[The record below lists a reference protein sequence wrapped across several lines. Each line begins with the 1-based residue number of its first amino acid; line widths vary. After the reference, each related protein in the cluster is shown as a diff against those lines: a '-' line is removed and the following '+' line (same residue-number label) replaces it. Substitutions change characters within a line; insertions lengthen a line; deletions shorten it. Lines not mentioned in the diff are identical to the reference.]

1 VSNLSRWAD
10 EHQYDAEPQPTATQD
25 EGVLPVVSLIS
36 MSADPLGEIAS
47 FNAIYQGRVVRSLAD
62 ISDDERRQALADVQK
77 THLRAPLEAIK
88 LHFLFEGVDRAFTH
102 QHVRQRTAVY
112 AQESM
117 RFAVMGPLLDAT
129 TLPPSLAGT
138 KRTDRPLVPHL
149 LASEQDENN
158 RMQWDRAVATI
169 DEVYHYLVENGVPAE
184 EARGLLPHAT
194 ATRIHYVT
202 DMRNLIDHAGNRLC
216 TQAQFHWRLVFAGV
230 VDAIRN
236 YVPDFS
242 WFNDRGR
249 LDYRPDSSRPNAI
262 LDQWNQKFRW
272 QFEAIAES
280 NLFRP
285 ACYQLGHCPFE
296 ASFDRSCTIRER
308 VEVRA
313 KNGGTDS
320 SQWHKPFNYLGGEGQ
335 VGPDGEVMAY
345 VHTSPGIQVSEWL
358 ADPGAARKVRQ

>member
-47 FNAIYQGRVVRSLAD
+47 FNAIYQGRVVRSLSD

-138 KRTDRPLVPHL
+138 ERQSESL
-149 LASEQDENN
+149 LLPSDSEMN
-158 RMQWDRAVATI
+158 RFVWDDAIRKI
-169 DEVYHYLVENGVPAE
+169 DEAYHYLVENGMPAE

-236 YVPDFS
+236 YVPPFLWAADDEGG
-242 WFNDRGR
+242 NDNGEWLR
-249 LDYRPDSSRPNAI
+249 LRWED
-262 LDQWNQKFRW
+262 KFRW
-272 QFEAIAES
+272 QFEAIADS

-296 ASFDRSCTIRER
+296 ASFDRSCTIRQR

-313 KNGGTDS
+313 AHGVRSEHWHEDWSQGTS
-320 SQWHKPFNYLGGEGQ
+320 
-335 VGPDGEVMAY
+335 V
-345 VHTSPGIQVSEWL
+345 SPGIHVSEWL

>member
-1 VSNLSRWAD
+1 
-10 EHQYDAEPQPTATQD
+10 
-25 EGVLPVVSLIS
+25 
-36 MSADPLGEIAS
+36 MS
-47 FNAIYQGRVVRSLAD
+47 
-62 ISDDERRQALADVQK
+62 K
-77 THLRAPLEAIK
+77 
-88 LHFLFEGVDRAFTH
+88 
-102 QHVRQRTAVY
+102 
-112 AQESM
+112 
-117 RFAVMGPLLDAT
+117 
-129 TLPPSLAGT
+129 
-138 KRTDRPLVPHL
+138 
-149 LASEQDENN
+149 DENN

-242 WFNDRGR
+242 WFSDRGR

-272 QFEAIAES
+272 QFESIAES

>member
-1 VSNLSRWAD
+1 MSNLSRWAD
-10 EHQYDAEPQPTATQD
+10 EHQYDAEPQPSATD
-25 EGVLPVVSLIS
+25 DGGVQPVVSLIS

-47 FNAIYQGRVVRSLAD
+47 FNAIYQGKVVRNLSD
-62 ISDDERRQALADVQK
+62 ITDEERRQALEDVQK

-112 AQESM
+112 GQESM

-138 KRTDRPLVPHL
+138 QRSQDISGMHSPRIADDR
-149 LASEQDENN
+149 N
-158 RMQWDRAVATI
+158 RLMWDQAIRHI
-169 DEVYHYLVENGVPAE
+169 DDAYHYLVENGMPAE

-242 WFNDRGR
+242 WAGSNVGR
-249 LDYRPDSSRPNAI
+249 MERWWSEAY
-262 LDQWNQKFRW
+262 RW
-272 QFEAIAES
+272 QFEAIADS

-308 VEVRA
+308 VQVRA
-313 KNGGTDS
+313 DHGGHDS
-320 SQWHKPFNYLGGEGQ
+320 SQWHKPFGYYTHNEETGRPE
-335 VGPDGEVMAY
+335 P
-345 VHTSPGIQVSEWL
+345 TWSPGIEVHEWL
-358 ADPGAARKVRQ
+358 ANPGAARKKS